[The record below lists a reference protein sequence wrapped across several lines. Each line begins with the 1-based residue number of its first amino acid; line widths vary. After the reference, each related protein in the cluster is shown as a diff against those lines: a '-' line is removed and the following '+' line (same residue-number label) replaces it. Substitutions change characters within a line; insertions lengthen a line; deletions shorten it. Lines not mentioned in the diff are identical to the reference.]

1 MGTCKT
7 YTQMA
12 LHKHEIP
19 DLLSAAAAA
28 AAQHGDGLQEEAMVF
43 ALEMMSFNAII
54 KRKLDHYYPGT
65 YVGCDSRTCMQQASG
80 TDKQHVGKLRDWVQ
94 AKKWRCVQQQRQ
106 RRTQPW

>member
-28 AAQHGDGLQEEAMVF
+28 AYLEQHVGDGLQEEAMVF
-43 ALEMMSFNAII
+43 ALEMALKLII
-54 KRKLDHYYPGT
+54 
-65 YVGCDSRTCMQQASG
+65 SRAS
-80 TDKQHVGKLRDWVQ
+80 TPSSKESWIITTQDMHVASK
-94 AKKWRCVQQQRQ
+94 
-106 RRTQPW
+106 